1 MTTVRNDPDSFTQ
14 GVEITINTT
23 TRRWTLNNAG
33 NLSGAQASLQA
44 LYSWGKEEWIADATL
59 PEFPWALEMVTPEQG
74 VWVYDWEP
82 YNDASRKK
90 IATGGWEEK
99 TTAGV
104 VKRRYCGVV
113 STPPSGVEATDQP
126 YYEHVANTP
135 TDFTW
140 PGPVNEAIQTYG
152 NVDNGNFDRRT
163 TDIVVYCR
171 EEQKT
176 YASASVF
183 TNYSI
188 ATLGTGV
195 YRVGLSVGT
204 DIKAA
209 VADTGIDANT
219 DGTAD
224 VSPFSGMVFTSNTT
238 PVAIAMA
245 GGTYDFTYTLDCNG
259 GTIQQGYEYWC
270 WIIRKN
276 SDIDAHATNTLN
288 GMTAPAAMYYV
299 GDRLY
304 TTAIASGDGFAL
316 TDFNAAGINY
326 VSFTDDTG
334 AARTFSYTAA
344 IIIEPSAAARADATA
359 RYYIYPLADYGTSSC
374 ALIQD
379 ASSSDLTGL
388 VDGDAT
394 ISRTYDHTA
403 GGDVEAICVILGTAG
418 CTNATA
424 TTTIVAS
431 ESNKFVPAN
440 AVEQNYSNPV

>member
-33 NLSGAQASLQA
+33 NLTGAQASLQA

-59 PEFPWALEMVTPEQG
+59 PEFPWALEMITPEQG

-82 YNDASRKK
+82 LDDASRKK

-113 STPPSGVEATDQP
+113 STPPSGVGATDQP
-126 YYEHVANTP
+126 YYEHTANTP
-135 TDFTW
+135 TAFTW
-140 PGPVNEAIQTYG
+140 PGPVNEAVQTYG

-163 TDIVVYCR
+163 SDILVYCR

-176 YASASVF
+176 YAVGSVF
-183 TNYSI
+183 TNYTI

-195 YRVGLSVGT
+195 YRVGISVGT

-209 VADTGIDANT
+209 VADVGIDAND

-224 VSPFSGMVFTSNTT
+224 VAPFSGMVFTSNVS

-245 GGTYDFTYTLDCNG
+245 GGTYNFTYTLDCNG
-259 GTIQQGYEYWC
+259 GTIQQGYEYLC
-270 WIIRKN
+270 WLLRKN
-276 SDIDAHATNTLN
+276 ADIDVLAGGTLN
-288 GMTAPAAMYYV
+288 GMTAPACAYYV

-304 TTAIASGDGFAL
+304 TTLVDTGAGFAF
-316 TDFNAAGINY
+316 TNFNAAGINY
-326 VSFTDDTG
+326 VSFVDNTG

-344 IIIEPSAAARADATA
+344 VIIEPSAAAIADATA
-359 RYYIYPLADYGTSSC
+359 RYYIYPLADYGTADC
-374 ALIQD
+374 TLIND
-379 ASSSDLTGL
+379 ASASPLTGL
-388 VDGDAT
+388 VDGDSV

-424 TTTIVAS
+424 VTTIVAS

-440 AVEQNYSNPV
+440 AVEQNFSNPA